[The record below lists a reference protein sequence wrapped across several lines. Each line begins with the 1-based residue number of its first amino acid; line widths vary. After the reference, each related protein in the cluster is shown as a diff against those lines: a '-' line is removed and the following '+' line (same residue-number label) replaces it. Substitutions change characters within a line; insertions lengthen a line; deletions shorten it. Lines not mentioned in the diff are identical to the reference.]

1 MSNDVREALRL
12 RSLGHRR
19 IYPDGSTNFVRS
31 TELTTKPEPHP
42 DDSTSLILSIVEGCT
57 REVSGSL
64 SFFTNLRRV
73 AENPSCNRNGIFDF
87 VGGFIDKDA
96 SYNLVLISAILI
108 HAYLIEL

>member
-42 DDSTSLILSIVEGCT
+42 DDSKSLILSIVEECT
-57 REVSGSL
+57 RDMPIVH
-64 SFFTNLRRV
+64 SFFTDLRRV
-73 AENPSCNRNGIFDF
+73 AEKPSGNRNRIFDF

-96 SYNLVLISAILI
+96 SHNLVPISAILI